1 MNKLK
6 AAVILMALCIST
18 AVLAA
23 ELRFDLKQRASNGNL
38 VVVDTWGEKV
48 QKSDLSVQDVQLLQ
62 KQLKELQQKTE
73 KLERKVSDL
82 ERQLNKR

>member
-1 MNKLK
+1 MRKLTT
-6 AAVILMALCIST
+6 VFCLLILSTST
-18 AVLAA
+18 ASLAA
-23 ELRFDLKQRASNGNL
+23 ELRFDLKQKASNGSL

-48 QKSDLSVQDVQLLQ
+48 QKSDLSVQDVQQLQ

-73 KLERKVSDL
+73 KLERKVADL